1 MQKLILIFSYL
12 NNTNEIINLL
22 FVNFVK
28 IRLIMS
34 QEVSNVEPTEVW
46 KNFVLLNQVPRPS
59 KKEER
64 VIEFLISFAK
74 KNNLEYKQDEIG
86 NLVITKEATSEMTT
100 CQTVVLQS
108 HVDMVHEKNNEV
120 EFDFLNSGIKMYVDG
135 DWVKAKGTTLGA
147 DNGLGVAA
155 IMAVLES
162 KEISHPKIE
171 ALFTIDEETGMTGAL
186 NLSDSILSGK
196 ILLNLDTEED
206 DEICIGCA
214 GGIDITMN
222 RSYILNDLSN
232 DEVCV
237 QILLNGLTGGHSGAE
252 IHKGLGNSNKILFEI
267 LNEII
272 NHFKISICSINGGGL
287 RNAIPRESSTVIS
300 FSKDNI
306 NLFEQIIKKSLQ
318 KYKTKFKDTDS
329 NLNLE
334 FQILND
340 KIKQLN
346 NKESVEL
353 IDAINNCPNGV
364 FEMSKSIDGLVET
377 SNNLANIKLIE
388 GELKIMC
395 LTRSSSEDSKAKLSK
410 VISNIF
416 EDISCDCTFSGGY
429 PGWEPNIN
437 SKTLKEVK
445 NSYIKLFS
453 SEPKVNVIHAGLEC
467 GIIGSHYP
475 DMDMISFGPTI
486 LGAHSPDEKASIS
499 STQKFWRFFTEIL
512 ANIPQKVG

>member
-34 QEVSNVEPTEVW
+34 QEVSNLEPTEVW

-59 KKEER
+59 KIEER
-64 VIEFLISFAK
+64 VIKFLISFAK
-74 KNNLEYKQDEIG
+74 KNNLEFKQDEIG
-86 NLVITKEATSEMTT
+86 NLVIMKAATSDMTA

-186 NLSDSILSGK
+186 NLSDSILTGK

-267 LNEII
+267 LNEIT
-272 NHFKISICSINGGGL
+272 NHFKISICSIDGGGL

-416 EDISCDCTFSGGY
+416 EDISCDCKFSGGY

-437 SKTLKEVK
+437 SKTLKNVK

-512 ANIPQKVG
+512 ANIPQKVN

>member
-1 MQKLILIFSYL
+1 MLILIFSYL

-34 QEVSNVEPTEVW
+34 QEVSNVEPIEIW

-64 VIEFLISFAK
+64 VIKFLISFAK

-86 NLVITKEATSEMTT
+86 NLVITKEATLDMTT

-135 DWVKAKGTTLGA
+135 NWVKASGTTLGA

-252 IHKGLGNSNKILFEI
+252 IHKGLGNSNKIIFEI

-272 NHFKISICSINGGGL
+272 NHFKISICSIDGGGL

-300 FSKDNI
+300 FSKDYI
-306 NLFEQIIKKSLQ
+306 NSFEQIIKKSLQ
-318 KYKTKFKDTDS
+318 KYKTKFQQTDP

-334 FQILND
+334 FQILNY

-346 NKESVEL
+346 HKESVEL

-364 FEMSKSIDGLVET
+364 FEMSKTIDGLVET

-395 LTRSSSEDSKAKLSK
+395 LTRSSNEYSKVKLSK
-410 VISNIF
+410 FISNIF
-416 EDISCDCTFSGGY
+416 KDISCDCIFSGGY

-475 DMDMISFGPTI
+475 EMDMISFGPTI

-512 ANIPQKVG
+512 ANIPQKVD

>member
-1 MQKLILIFSYL
+1 
-12 NNTNEIINLL
+12 
-22 FVNFVK
+22 
-28 IRLIMS
+28 MS
-34 QEVSNVEPTEVW
+34 QEVSNIEPTELW

-59 KKEER
+59 KKEEK

-86 NLVITKEATSEMTT
+86 NLVITKEATSDMST
-100 CQTVVLQS
+100 CETVVLQS

-135 DWVKAKGTTLGA
+135 DWVKASGTTLGA

-206 DEICIGCA
+206 DELCIGCA

-232 DEVCV
+232 NEVCV
-237 QILLNGLTGGHSGAE
+237 EISLNGLTGGHSGAE
-252 IHKGLGNSNKILFEI
+252 IHKGFGNSNKILFEI

-272 NHFKISICSINGGGL
+272 KHFKIRICSINGGGL
-287 RNAIPRESSTVIS
+287 RNAIPRESSAVIS
-300 FSKDNI
+300 FLKEHVNF
-306 NLFEQIIKKSLQ
+306 FEQIVKRNLH
-318 KYKTKFKDTDS
+318 KYKTKFHFTDP
-329 NLNLE
+329 NLNIE

-346 NKESVEL
+346 DKETVEL
-353 IDAINNCPNGV
+353 IDSINNCPNGV

-377 SNNLANIKLIE
+377 SNNLANVKLIE

-395 LTRSSSEDSKAKLSK
+395 LTRSSSEDSKAQLSK
-410 VISNIF
+410 VISKIF

-429 PGWEPNIN
+429 PGWEPNIDSN
-437 SKTLKEVK
+437 TLKEVK

-475 DMDMISFGPTI
+475 EMDMISFGPTI

-499 STQKFWRFFTEIL
+499 STQKFWSFFTKVL
-512 ANIPQKVG
+512 ANIPQKID